1 MGSNGT
7 TIPNTN
13 TSSAA
18 KHRWKILARALV
30 GDRSSDPDDR
40 IYSVRRFQCF
50 GLFQSHIVEDRRSS
64 DADWFTYTS
73 QEFEKLNLLVRQLR
87 AESTVKIDSLL
98 GFNNTGNICIWP
110 SEEVMTYHCLKDV
123 NWFRNKS
130 VIELGGGMTCLAG
143 IAVAACTEASCVVLT
158 DGNGDSVKNLDLM
171 INENK
176 ESFSTTAVSSR
187 LLRWGPGEVATDL
200 EARFDCVLC
209 ADCFFFDEGR
219 NDLVDLV
226 HSLLWPGG
234 QAVMFA
240 PHRGPTLQAFV
251 HLASD
256 KFDVKVTDHYDDKIW
271 RLHQQM
277 KVKGP
282 EEYDENLHYPV
293 SVLLKKTGSS

>member
-1 MGSNGT
+1 MGTNGT
-7 TIPNTN
+7 VIPTTN
-13 TSSAA
+13 TSAA

-40 IYSVRRFQCF
+40 IFSVRRFQCF
-50 GLFQSHIVEDRRSS
+50 GLFQSKVVEDRSS

-73 QEFEKLNLLVRQLR
+73 HDFEKLNLIIRQLR
-87 AESTVKIDSLL
+87 AESTVKLDSLL

-110 SEEVMTYHCLKDV
+110 SEEVMTHHCLKDV

-143 IAVAACTEASCVVLT
+143 MAVAACTEASCVVLT
-158 DGNGDSVKNLDLM
+158 DGNGDSVTNLDLM
-171 INENK
+171 ISENK
-176 ESFSTTAVSSR
+176 DSFGTTTVSSR
-187 LLRWGPGEVATDL
+187 LLRWGPDEAAKDL
-200 EARFDCVLC
+200 EDRFDCVLC

-219 NDLVDLV
+219 SDLVGLV
-226 HSLLWPGG
+226 YSLLRPGG

-251 HLASD
+251 DLASD
-256 KFDVKVTDHYDDKIW
+256 KFDITVADNYDDKIW
-271 RLHQQM
+271 QLHQQM
-277 KVKGP
+277 KLKGHG
-282 EEYDENLHYPV
+282 EYDENLHYPV